1 MGGRRMEVILT
12 GENSMD
18 VQVGDSIITKKPHPC
33 GSKAFTITRVGMDFR
48 IRCNG
53 CGHEAWI
60 PRVKLEKSIR
70 RVVESAENDDN

>member
-1 MGGRRMEVILT
+1 MPMKLG
-12 GENSMD
+12 
-18 VQVGDSIITKKPHPC
+18 VGDVVELKKPHPC

-48 IRCNG
+48 IRCNS

-70 RVVESAENDDN
+70 RVVESAENDDDNKMS

>member
-1 MGGRRMEVILT
+1 MPMKLG
-12 GENSMD
+12 
-18 VQVGDSIITKKPHPC
+18 VGDVVELKKPHPC

-60 PRVKLEKSIR
+60 PRVKLE
-70 RVVESAENDDN
+70 